1 MGQTSSQPLYGTI
14 GQVKATQVKADFTK
28 MSDDDIKA
36 YCKKVTKDDPFQ
48 VLNCIKKS
56 VALRSQE
63 TCETVDGVTKCTK
76 VVASGLG
83 EAFAPA
89 PAPAPYFNESSGEEV
104 ATKGLVKTV
113 GEVGV
118 GLTKTVQGYVP
129 EGATITVQAQAHGG
143 PNWFLVFIV
152 LFVAL
157 MGLESD

>member
-1 MGQTSSQPLYGTI
+1 
-14 GQVKATQVKADFTK
+14 

-76 VVASGLG
+76 VVASELG
-83 EAFAPA
+83 EAFASAPA
-89 PAPAPYFNESSGEEV
+89 PAPAPYFNINESSDMGE
-104 ATKGLVKTV
+104 
-113 GEVGV
+113 V

-129 EGATITVQAQAHGG
+129 EGAAITVQAQAHGG